1 MVFKTFDEQNRLI
14 IETLPKQFT
23 NICKDTIF
31 FSYYLHSCIKRNGNK
46 ILSKVGQKTD
56 DQYIYHM

>member
-31 FSYYLHSCIKRNGNK
+31 FLIIFILALNATAIKFSVSRSENR
-46 ILSKVGQKTD
+46 
-56 DQYIYHM
+56 

>member
-1 MVFKTFDEQNRLI
+1 MIFKTFDEQNRLI

-46 ILSKVGQKTD
+46 ILSK
-56 DQYIYHM
+56 